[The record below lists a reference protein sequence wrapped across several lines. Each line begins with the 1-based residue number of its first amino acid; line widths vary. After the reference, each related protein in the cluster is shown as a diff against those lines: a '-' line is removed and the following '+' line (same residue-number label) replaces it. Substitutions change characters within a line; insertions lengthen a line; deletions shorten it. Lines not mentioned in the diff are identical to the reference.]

1 MSISRKY
8 GRTFHF
14 PFSPGTTSDDRISH
28 NYWNDLSKLSRLVIT
43 EKLDGENSCLN
54 SIGVFA
60 RSHAAPTRHPW
71 SDHLKRK
78 WSLIKEDLEAND
90 LEIFGENLYA
100 CHSIEYT
107 ELENHFFVFGIR
119 QGDTWLSWKEVE
131 DWCYLLDLKTVPVF
145 GIFDLSDFKDE
156 KSFREYILSIVSK
169 PSELGSI
176 DFNSKEVCLMEGVV
190 VKNCESYV
198 SSDNGRINYTDV
210 WKYVRKD
217 HVKSDE
223 HWSRNWEV
231 AKLKDW
237 K

>member
-28 NYWNDLSKLSRLVIT
+28 NYWRDLIKLKRIVIT

-71 SDHLKRK
+71 SEHLKRK
-78 WSLIKEDLEAND
+78 WSLIRHELEAND
-90 LEIFGENLYA
+90 LEIFGENMYA

-107 ELENHFFVFGIR
+107 ELEDHFFVFGIR
-119 QGDTWLSWKEVE
+119 QNDTWLSWKEVE
-131 DWCYLLDLKTVPVF
+131 DWCFLLDFKTVPVF
-145 GIFDLSDFKDE
+145 GIFDLLDFADE
-156 KSFREYILSIVSK
+156 QEFREYILSLVSK
-169 PSELGSI
+169 PSDLGSI
-176 DFNSKEVCLMEGVV
+176 DFNSKEECFMEGVV
-190 VKNCESYV
+190 VKNYDAYT
-198 SSDNGRINYTDV
+198 SSDNGRINDTDV

-223 HWSRNWEV
+223 HWSKNWQT
-231 AKLKDW
+231 APLKSW